1 MIFFGNI
8 LLSDFMR
15 QTVSKKVC
23 MESFSL
29 SWRSGRNNR
38 NERRILIYIRTSRSI
53 HKDIYF
59 ISIIKTR
66 EEVFDILRGISFIRD
81 LLYANLV
88 EGLRRKINLISRS
101 ILNILQYPF
110 AIFIQLIR
118 QSRKIRGVLEKGMID
133 ITMIF
138 H

>member
-23 MESFSL
+23 MESFSI

-118 QSRKIRGVLEKGMID
+118 QSRKIRGVLERGMID

>member
-66 EEVFDILRGISFIRD
+66 EEVFDILRGVSFIRD
-81 LLYANLV
+81 LLY
-88 EGLRRKINLISRS
+88 
-101 ILNILQYPF
+101 
-110 AIFIQLIR
+110 
-118 QSRKIRGVLEKGMID
+118 QSFVATTL
-133 ITMIF
+133 
-138 H
+138 